1 MRSRLSVSAS
11 GQRDAARGNHPAIR
25 RHFSFYLAET
35 AKPAGNA
42 RARFEVRARTG
53 RRRELE
59 WPEGR
64 NPHRQ
69 RSISITASRGGRG
82 KPAHLREHLHENDR
96 RDDRLPGK
104 VTIEVK
110 IGRDRVAAP
119 GRALAR
125 DELRDPL
132 DKPHRWL
139 VREKLERIH
148 HGVSVYFLP
157 SDA

>member
-11 GQRDAARGNHPAIR
+11 GERDAACGNHPAIR
-25 RHFSFYLAET
+25 RDFSFYLVET
-35 AKPAGNA
+35 AEPAGNA
-42 RARFEVRARTG
+42 RARFEVRARTCG
-53 RRRELE
+53 RRELE

-64 NPHRQ
+64 NPHLQ
-69 RSISITASRGGRG
+69 RGISMTASRGGRG

-110 IGRDRVAAP
+110 IGRGRMAAP
-119 GRALAR
+119 GRALAG

-132 DKPHRWL
+132 DEPHRWL
-139 VREKLERIH
+139 VREKLERVDH
-148 HGVSVYFLP
+148 RVSVYFLP